1 MVRVLQSLLLL
12 AASLSA
18 TLAAD
23 ESTTVV
29 QILNGHYNTL
39 AFSDLRGSVVGG
51 NAQATTYAVNCKEDS
66 SSCPLTKP
74 ITITQGPSTFTMS
87 AVYTMTT
94 MGAKGTGTIV
104 QDCDITSSTATA
116 VCSVS
121 FGVAAEYKG
130 KSTSTSLATTAT
142 ATGSAEVL
150 YEPLTVTAGLG
161 NFNKAGPTGATAT
174 GAAADNHPAR
184 TTSVRPVLSDTTQP
198 VLNSNCEMV
207 VDSTKLL
214 EDEAVELSEIAPTRK
229 RHGTWASTKSWY
241 SRTVL
246 RSGKGYNRLPV
257 KAQDPTHF
265 HGWRFGALTSCILVG
280 ICLGL
285 NVAAT
290 IYVRVTY
297 PPSSDNLGLIQESDC
312 DHIHSVDSRLHY
324 ALNVVA
330 TVLVSA
336 SNYNMQ
342 CLTSPT
348 RAEVDQAHAQR
359 KWLDI
364 GVHSIRNLS
373 FIGRAKL
380 ALWLALLVSTLPLHL
395 LWNSAV
401 VMTTTFND
409 YSGLVV
415 TENFLESRSDIGLDC
430 TSQAMKEYRS
440 SNMSSYV
447 TCWLFDQARNNRSS
461 LTQME
466 PSRCI
471 STYQAGL
478 EGRSF
483 NMLAVTKQSDALNQS
498 TTFPPPGNT
507 TLPVLAYFHPLDY
520 PDQIEQWC
528 SGMCQRWGQGNN
540 STKFCFDENWDEA
553 SVPFACQEHK
563 VNGTDWEPNALS
575 QTSSWMC
582 HPDAILYGQ
591 CSGSAATRNATKW
604 TILPEHYEID
614 HCLVTDASHT
624 CQLLYSPIILYIAIA
639 CNAIKFSSILLCL
652 LVSREPTLATIGDAL
667 DSFLRSPDMA
677 SKGQCLRSKMD
688 DMIFP
693 DPDDIGSAQAQR
705 WQHGEGLV
713 FLFKGINLVGAQNAF
728 TMGFGALSLNAI
740 VNTSGYKG
748 GTAASIVT
756 TSIVANLPQ
765 LLLSGLYF
773 MYNAVLTGMASAYEW
788 SMFAYQQTTL
798 RVTLPWGSQR
808 ETYWLQLPWRY
819 SLPLLA
825 CSTVI
830 HWLIS
835 QSIFL
840 INLKIYQPNNEL
852 LTRPNTHF
860 PSASD
865 SGVITA
871 CGYSPLAII
880 TAIAVAILMFAVL
893 TTVSTFKLK
902 PDIPVV
908 GSCSVAISAACHPPE
923 EDSDVAGKPLSW
935 GAVRHQE
942 GDRPGHCC
950 LTSQTVEKP
959 RYDELYAG

>member
-1 MVRVLQSLLLL
+1 MVRVFQSLLLL
-12 AASLSA
+12 AASLST

-23 ESTTVV
+23 DSTTVV

-39 AFSDLRGSVVGG
+39 AFDELRGSVVGG
-51 NAQATTYAVNCKEDS
+51 DAQATTYAVNCKEGS

-87 AVYTMTT
+87 AIYTMTT

-121 FGVAAEYKG
+121 VGAKVEYKG
-130 KSTSTSLATTAT
+130 QSTSTSFATTAT

-161 NFNKAGPTGATAT
+161 NFNKAGPTGAAAT
-174 GAAADNHPAR
+174 GAAADNNPALAR
-184 TTSVRPVLSDTTQP
+184 DTPQS
-198 VLNSNCEMV
+198 VLNLNCKMM

-214 EDEAVELSEIAPTRK
+214 ADDAVELPDLAPTRK

-257 KAQDPTHF
+257 KAQDPNHF
-265 HGWRFGALTSCILVG
+265 HGWRFGALASCILVG

-297 PPSSDNLGLIQESDC
+297 PPSSDNLGIMQENDC
-312 DHIHSVDSRLHY
+312 NHIHSVDSRLHY
-324 ALNVVA
+324 ALNVIA

-342 CLTSPT
+342 CLTAPT
-348 RAEVDQAHAQR
+348 RDEVDQAHAR
-359 KWLDI
+359 RRWLDI
-364 GVHSIRNLS
+364 GVHSMRNLS
-373 FIGRAKL
+373 FVKRAKL
-380 ALWLALLVSTLPLHL
+380 GLWLALLVSTLPLHL

-415 TENFLESRSDIGLDC
+415 TQDFLEGHTDIGLDC
-430 TSQAMKEYRS
+430 TSPAMEEYRN
-440 SNMSSYV
+440 SNLSSYV

-461 LTQME
+461 LTQMD
-466 PSRCI
+466 PTRCI

-498 TTFPPPGNT
+498 KTFPPPRNT

-528 SGMCQRWGQGNN
+528 SGMCQRWGKGNN

-591 CSGSAATRNATKW
+591 CSGSAATTNATKW

-614 HCLVTDASHT
+614 HCLVTDANHT

-639 CNAIKFSSILLCL
+639 CNAMKFSSILLCL

-667 DSFLRSPDMA
+667 DSFLRSPDMV
-677 SKGQCLRSKMD
+677 SKGQCLLSKMD
-688 DMIFP
+688 DTIFT
-693 DPDDIGSAQAQR
+693 DPDDIGSAPAQR

-740 VNTSGYKG
+740 VSTSGYRG

-798 RVTLPWGSQR
+798 RVTLPWGAQR

-825 CSTVI
+825 CSTII

-880 TAIAVAILMFAVL
+880 TALAVAILMFAVL

-923 EDSDVAGKPLSW
+923 EDSDAAGKPLSW

-950 LTSQTVEKP
+950 LTSQAVEKP
-959 RYDELYAG
+959 RYGELYAG

>member
-1 MVRVLQSLLLL
+1 
-12 AASLSA
+12 
-18 TLAAD
+18 
-23 ESTTVV
+23 
-29 QILNGHYNTL
+29 
-39 AFSDLRGSVVGG
+39 
-51 NAQATTYAVNCKEDS
+51 
-66 SSCPLTKP
+66 
-74 ITITQGPSTFTMS
+74 
-87 AVYTMTT
+87 
-94 MGAKGTGTIV
+94 MG
-104 QDCDITSSTATA
+104 
-116 VCSVS
+116 
-121 FGVAAEYKG
+121 
-130 KSTSTSLATTAT
+130 
-142 ATGSAEVL
+142 
-150 YEPLTVTAGLG
+150 
-161 NFNKAGPTGATAT
+161 
-174 GAAADNHPAR
+174 
-184 TTSVRPVLSDTTQP
+184 
-198 VLNSNCEMV
+198 
-207 VDSTKLL
+207 VDSTNLL
-214 EDEAVELSEIAPTRK
+214 ANEAVELSENPEIAQTWT

-241 SRTVL
+241 SRAVL
-246 RSGKGYNRLPV
+246 RSGKGYNRLPG
-257 KAQDPTHF
+257 KAQDPNHF
-265 HGWRFGALTSCILVG
+265 HGWRFGALISCILVG

-285 NVAAT
+285 NLAAT
-290 IYVRVTY
+290 IYVRLTY
-297 PPSSDNLGLIQESDC
+297 PPSGDNLGIMQESDC
-312 DHIHSVDSRLHY
+312 DHIHSLDSRLHY
-324 ALNVVA
+324 ALNVIA
-330 TVLVSA
+330 TVLVGA

-342 CLTSPT
+342 CLTAPT
-348 RAEVDQAHAQR
+348 RRQVDQAHAQR

-364 GVHSIRNLS
+364 GVHSMRNLS
-373 FIGRAKL
+373 FIGKAKL

-415 TENFLESRSDIGLDC
+415 TREFLESRSDIGLDC
-430 TSQAMKEYRS
+430 TSEAMEKYRQS
-440 SNMSSYV
+440 EFSSYV

-461 LTQME
+461 LTQMD

-471 STYQAGL
+471 STYTAGL

-483 NMLAVTKQSDALNQS
+483 NMLAVTRQSDAWNQS
-498 TTFPPPGNT
+498 KIFPPPSNT

-520 PDQIEQWC
+520 PDQIEKWC
-528 SGMCQRWGQGNN
+528 SGLCKQWGKDND
-540 STKFCFDENWDEA
+540 SPRYCFDENWDEA

-563 VNGTDWEPNALS
+563 VNGTGWAPNALT
-575 QTSSWMC
+575 QTSDWMC

-604 TILPEHYEID
+604 AILPEHYEID
-614 HCLVTDASHT
+614 HCLVTESSHT

-639 CNAIKFSSILLCL
+639 CNALKFSSILLCL

-667 DSFLRSPDMA
+667 DSFLRSPDMV
-677 SKGQCLRSKMD
+677 SKGQCLLSKMD
-688 DMIFP
+688 DTIFP
-693 DPDDIGSAQAQR
+693 DPSDIDPAWAQR
-705 WQHGEGLV
+705 WQHGEGWLGRCYQGTSVRRWGACILLWLASIIVGLV
-713 FLFKGINLVGAQNAF
+713 FLFKGINLVGARNAF
-728 TMGFGALSLNAI
+728 TTGFGALSLNAI
-740 VNTSGYKG
+740 VNTSGYRG

-798 RVTLPWGSQR
+798 RVTLPWGAQR

-825 CSTVI
+825 CSTII

-865 SGVITA
+865 SGIITA
-871 CGYSPLAII
+871 CGYSPLAIV
-880 TAIAVAILMFAVL
+880 TALAVAVLMFAVL

-902 PDIPVV
+902 PGIPVI

-923 EDSDVAGKPLSW
+923 EDSDAAGKPLSW

-942 GDRPGHCC
+942 GDQPGHCC

-959 RYDELYAG
+959 RYGELYAG

>member
-1 MVRVLQSLLLL
+1 MRS
-12 AASLSA
+12 
-18 TLAAD
+18 
-23 ESTTVV
+23 
-29 QILNGHYNTL
+29 
-39 AFSDLRGSVVGG
+39 
-51 NAQATTYAVNCKEDS
+51 
-66 SSCPLTKP
+66 
-74 ITITQGPSTFTMS
+74 
-87 AVYTMTT
+87 
-94 MGAKGTGTIV
+94 
-104 QDCDITSSTATA
+104 
-116 VCSVS
+116 
-121 FGVAAEYKG
+121 
-130 KSTSTSLATTAT
+130 
-142 ATGSAEVL
+142 
-150 YEPLTVTAGLG
+150 AGLCVLCQ
-161 NFNKAGPTGATAT
+161 
-174 GAAADNHPAR
+174 
-184 TTSVRPVLSDTTQP
+184 TTSVRPLLSDTTQP

-214 EDEAVELSEIAPTRK
+214 EDEAVELSAIAPTRK
-229 RHGTWASTKSWY
+229 RQGTWASTKSWY

-364 GVHSIRNLS
+364 GVHSIRNLP

-409 YSGLVV
+409 YSGLIV

-430 TSQAMKEYRS
+430 TSQAMEEYRS

-461 LTQME
+461 LTQMD

-639 CNAIKFSSILLCL
+639 CNAMKFSSILLCL

-677 SKGQCLRSKMD
+677 SKGQCLCSKMD

-705 WQHGEGLV
+705 WQHGEGWLGRCYQGTSVRRWGACILLWLASIVVGLV

-740 VNTSGYKG
+740 VNTSGYRG

-825 CSTVI
+825 CSTII

-880 TAIAVAILMFAVL
+880 TAIAVAILMFAIL

-923 EDSDVAGKPLSW
+923 EDSDAAGKPLSW

-959 RYDELYAG
+959 RYGELYAG

>member
-1 MVRVLQSLLLL
+1 
-12 AASLSA
+12 
-18 TLAAD
+18 
-23 ESTTVV
+23 
-29 QILNGHYNTL
+29 
-39 AFSDLRGSVVGG
+39 
-51 NAQATTYAVNCKEDS
+51 
-66 SSCPLTKP
+66 
-74 ITITQGPSTFTMS
+74 MS
-87 AVYTMTT
+87 A
-94 MGAKGTGTIV
+94 
-104 QDCDITSSTATA
+104 
-116 VCSVS
+116 
-121 FGVAAEYKG
+121 
-130 KSTSTSLATTAT
+130 
-142 ATGSAEVL
+142 
-150 YEPLTVTAGLG
+150 
-161 NFNKAGPTGATAT
+161 
-174 GAAADNHPAR
+174 
-184 TTSVRPVLSDTTQP
+184 
-198 VLNSNCEMV
+198 
-207 VDSTKLL
+207 DSTKLL
-214 EDEAVELSEIAPTRK
+214 ADEAVELSEIALTRT
-229 RHGTWASTKSWY
+229 RRGTWASTKSWY
-241 SRTVL
+241 SRAVL
-246 RSGKGYNRLPV
+246 RSGKGYNPLPV
-257 KAQDPTHF
+257 KARDPNHF
-265 HGWRFGALTSCILVG
+265 HGWRFGALISCILVG

-290 IYVRVTY
+290 IYVRLTY
-297 PPSSDNLGLIQESDC
+297 PPSSDNLGIMQESDC
-312 DHIHSVDSRLHY
+312 DHIHDLDSRLHY
-324 ALNVVA
+324 ALNVIA
-330 TVLVSA
+330 TVLVGA

-342 CLTSPT
+342 CLTAPT
-348 RAEVDQAHAQR
+348 RHQVDQAHAQR
-359 KWLDI
+359 RWLDI
-364 GVHSIRNLS
+364 GVHSMRNLP

-380 ALWLALLVSTLPLHL
+380 ALWLALLASTLPLHL

-415 TENFLESRSDIGLDC
+415 TRDFLEGRSDIGLDC
-430 TSQAMKEYRS
+430 TSQAMEQYRNS
-440 SNMSSYV
+440 DVSSYV
-447 TCWLFDQARNNRSS
+447 TCWLFDQTRNNRSS
-461 LTQME
+461 LTQMD

-471 STYQAGL
+471 STYKAGL

-498 TTFPPPGNT
+498 KIFPPPTNT

-520 PDQIEQWC
+520 PDQIEEWC
-528 SGMCQRWGQGNN
+528 SGLCKQWGKGND
-540 STKFCFDENWDEA
+540 SPKYCFDKNWDEA

-563 VNGTDWEPNALS
+563 VNRTRWEPNALT
-575 QTSSWMC
+575 QTNYWMC

-614 HCLVTDASHT
+614 HCLVTDANHT
-624 CQLLYSPIILYIAIA
+624 CQLLYSPVILYIAIA
-639 CNAIKFSSILLCL
+639 CNAMKFSSILLCL

-677 SKGQCLRSKMD
+677 SRGRCLLSKMD
-688 DMIFP
+688 DTIFP
-693 DPDDIGSAQAQR
+693 DPSNIGPAWAQR
-705 WQHGEGLV
+705 WQHGEGWLGRCYQGTSVRRWGACILLWLASIIVGLV
-713 FLFKGINLVGAQNAF
+713 FLFKGINLVGVQNAF
-728 TMGFGALSLNAI
+728 TTGFGALSLNAI

-773 MYNAVLTGMASAYEW
+773 MYNAVLTGMATAYEW
-788 SMFAYQQTTL
+788 SLFAYQQTTL
-798 RVTLPWGSQR
+798 RVTLPRGAQR

-840 INLKIYQPNNEL
+840 INLKIYQPSNEL

-865 SGVITA
+865 SGIITA

-880 TAIAVAILMFAVL
+880 TALAVAILMFAVL

-902 PDIPVV
+902 PDIPVI

-923 EDSDVAGKPLSW
+923 EDSDAAGKPLSW

-959 RYDELYAG
+959 RYGGMYAG